1 MAMNVWCRTP
11 RGEASVIAVQSAAWD
26 ANDIQGSVCDGV
38 AAERLGMQKGLYRRN
53 LMMIL
58 IMMVLVVLLVLLL
71 LLVVVVLV
79 LVLVLVLV
87 VMIMT
92 MAMMMMMME
101 ESQEARHAREEIKV
115 HDNRIGALIRTSSH
129 ERSHAERRRRD
140 HRPIV

>member
-11 RGEASVIAVQSAAWD
+11 RGEASVIAAQSAAWD
-26 ANDIQGSVCDGV
+26 ANDIQGSACDGE
-38 AAERLGMQKGLYRRN
+38 AAERLGMQRGLYRRN

-58 IMMVLVVLLVLLL
+58 IIMVLVLVVL
-71 LLVVVVLV
+71 VVLV
-79 LVLVLVLV
+79 LVVL
-87 VMIMT
+87 
-92 MAMMMMMME
+92 AEMMMMMMMMAMMME

>member
-11 RGEASVIAVQSAAWD
+11 RGEASVIAAQSAARD
-26 ANDIQGSVCDGV
+26 ANDIQGSACDGE
-38 AAERLGMQKGLYRRN
+38 AAERLGVQRGLYRRN

-58 IMMVLVVLLVLLL
+58 IIMGLVLVVL
-71 LLVVVVLV
+71 VVLV
-79 LVLVLVLV
+79 LVVL
-87 VMIMT
+87 
-92 MAMMMMMME
+92 AEMMMMMMMMMMMAMMME